1 MPLQTV
7 TSSAN
12 NFVSPFIAVL
22 DASGSA
28 TLTQVALAQKVV
40 SIAGIDETF
49 AVSLSDAE
57 AIALLN
63 AFTISGAGADLA
75 VAVTDAL
82 VSPLTSAINEARA
95 SNMSIAAWLNSKLN
109 EDLVVHILSTLKVSV
124 DVSSSVVV
132 DAASGANNMKTG
144 LAASSDVAESL
155 YLQIPQATLNLYKE
169 ATAPFN
175 PTVGALPVK
184 KGDVLNFVFDVAA
197 FTITA
202 AVTSST
208 SNASNAGP
216 SNANPNNVV
225 DGAPGATDSAPSAPY
240 EFDSQTLEYS
250 NTPYRVC
257 VAITLGAGSGAFTGL
272 KAFSSI

>member
-1 MPLQTV
+1 MALQTV
-7 TSSAN
+7 TTSAH

-28 TLTQVALAQKVV
+28 TLTQVALAKKTV

-49 AVSLSDAE
+49 GVSLTEADATT
-57 AIALLN
+57 LLN
-63 AFTISGAGADLA
+63 AFTVSGAGADLA

-82 VSPLTSAINEARA
+82 VSPLTSAIQNATA
-95 SNMSIAAWLNSKLN
+95 DDKSIAAWLNSKLTQ
-109 EDLVVHILSTLKVSV
+109 DLVVHILSTLKVSV
-124 DVSSSVVV
+124 DVSSNVTV
-132 DAASGANNMKTG
+132 DAAAGASSMKAG
-144 LAASSDVAESL
+144 LSASSDVAESL
-155 YLQIPQATLNLYKE
+155 YLQIPQTTLNLYKE
-169 ATAPFN
+169 VNSPYN
-175 PTVGALPVK
+175 PTTGALPLQ

-216 SNANPNNVV
+216 STGNPNSVSG
-225 DGAPGATDSAPSAPY
+225 GAPGATDSAPEAPY
-240 EFDSQTLEYS
+240 AFDSQTLEYS

-272 KAFSSI
+272 KAF

>member
-28 TLTQVALAQKVV
+28 TLTEVALAQKVV
-40 SIAGIDETF
+40 SIAGIDQTF
-49 AVSLSDAE
+49 AVSLTEAQ

-82 VSPLTSAINEARA
+82 VSPLTSAIDEARA
-95 SNMSIAAWLNSKLN
+95 EDKSIAAWLNSKLT
-109 EDLVVHILSTLKVSV
+109 EDLMVHILSTLKVSV
-124 DVSSSVVV
+124 DVSSSVVI
-132 DAASGANNMKTG
+132 DAASGATNMKAG

-155 YLQIPQATLNLYKE
+155 YLQIPQTTLNLYKE
-169 ATAPFN
+169 ANAPYN
-175 PTVGALPVK
+175 PTTGALPVQ

-208 SNASNAGP
+208 SNASSAAPNPG
-216 SNANPNNVV
+216 NPNSVAG
-225 DGAPGATDSAPSAPY
+225 GAPGATDSAPVAPY
-240 EFDSQTLEYS
+240 AFDNQSLSYS

-272 KAFSSI
+272 KAF